1 MSGPKR
7 NPDKLNTIGVVVVGI
22 CGAVLVYVTIVALEA
37 FYVND
42 TSAIQTM
49 ADYGGQDTNARS
61 LRAEQTNRIGEY
73 GTNPRPAVPKA
84 NEAAKPQTY
93 RVPID
98 VAMKLV
104 VDGARTDPGG
114 LIPTQGRSDRS
125 TVLPIFG
132 RPRLAPAPA
141 PATAPAPAAG
151 AAPAAAG
158 SGASAGSAAGSAAGF
173 AVELPAAPQ
182 VPTGAGTGPS
192 PVGGAGPLDK
202 PSTPGTPG
210 NASGPVPDNVMKG
223 ANAAGT
229 ATNAGSNAK
238 PSAVPKTGG
247 APAPAQKAGTVPAAA
262 PKAGTVPAATPKAGT
277 APAAA
282 PKAGSAAAPP
292 KGNGK

>member
-7 NPDKLNTIGVVVVGI
+7 NPDKLNTIGVIVVGI

-42 TSAIQTM
+42 TSEIQTM

-73 GTNPRPAVPKA
+73 GTNPRPAAAKPS
-84 NEAAKPQTY
+84 EAAKPQTY

-98 VAMKLV
+98 VAMKLI

-114 LIPTQGRSDRS
+114 LIPSQGRSDRS

-132 RPRLAPAPA
+132 RPKLTPPPAAAPAPA
-141 PATAPAPAAG
+141 GGAAPATPAG
-151 AAPAAAG
+151 AAPGAATPGAAAP
-158 SGASAGSAAGSAAGF
+158 GAASGSAAGSAA
-173 AVELPAAPQ
+173 AELPAAPQ

-202 PSTPGTPG
+202 PSTPGTPR
-210 NASGPVPDNVMKG
+210 NPTV
-223 ANAAGT
+223 
-229 ATNAGSNAK
+229 
-238 PSAVPKTGG
+238 
-247 APAPAQKAGTVPAAA
+247 APPGAA
-262 PKAGTVPAATPKAGT
+262 PKAGPAAG
-277 APAAA
+277 AA
-282 PKAGSAAAPP
+282 PKAGSAAAAPLTDHNRSSGGKGPP
-292 KGNGK
+292 ASLVGGNPVGTKGNGK